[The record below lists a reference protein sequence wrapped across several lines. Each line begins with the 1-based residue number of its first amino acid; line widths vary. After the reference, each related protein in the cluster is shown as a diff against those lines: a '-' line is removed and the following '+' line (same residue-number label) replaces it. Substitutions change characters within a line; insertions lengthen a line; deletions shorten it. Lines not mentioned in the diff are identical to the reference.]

1 MASRSGE
8 ITLQDLLAWE
18 PQLHAQHGLSN
29 GASGDEPLSNDVEWV
44 VTARASAPMLPA
56 LRGGELVLLPQ
67 RVVIESGVPFSMLLH
82 ELAGRPVA
90 GVLTD
95 IRIDPTLDIPLPVLT
110 VASITSDL
118 ESEINRLLTSKRGDL
133 LRTGADLE
141 HIISEYLA
149 RNARPTELIEAIS
162 HRLAIGITIATEN
175 GTVIFSTRDHDTPAL
190 PTSLTTPASRVGH
203 NGAHATL
210 RHGDPTW
217 VHHALRGDRAL
228 WFGPIVPAN
237 QALGRLVVRQVVD
250 GVQRAF
256 DQDDAT
262 APRGAARTRVLN
274 DLLLQAPSDPNSIEA
289 AALRAGLPIG
299 AQFRVVMHP
308 AELPEETVYR
318 RLSALGTIHDA
329 GMVDGFT
336 TRIVTSQI
344 ARTATTVSR
353 TSLPQGGRSWLAMS
367 APMTSPRQLPEA
379 TRQARFIAGL
389 AERDLLTG
397 PELRFDDDAV
407 LGAYA
412 LLFDRWGSVSL
423 SRYVD
428 QLIGDLL
435 REDRRGLLR
444 ETLRVYLEHGGAQRS
459 TSDRLAIHRN
469 TLTYRLRQIREVLH
483 LDPDDPNARLGL
495 HLAILAAELPP
506 APPAQP

>member
-8 ITLQDLLAWE
+8 ITLRDLLAWE
-18 PQLHAQHGLSN
+18 PQLQLLVRPITGP
-29 GASGDEPLSNDVEWV
+29 ASEDPLASDVDWV

-67 RVVIESGVPFSMLLH
+67 RVVAESGVPFGMLLH

-95 IRIDPTLDIPLPVLT
+95 IRVDTSIDVPLPLLS
-110 VASITSDL
+110 VAAITNDL
-118 ESEINRLLTSKRGDL
+118 ESELNRLLTSRRGDL

-141 HIISEYLA
+141 HQISEMLA
-149 RNARPTELIEAIS
+149 RSARPAELIATLGR
-162 HRLAIGITIATEN
+162 RLQLGITISTEA
-175 GTVIFSTRDHDTPAL
+175 GTVIFSTLEHDKIHLPDRAL
-190 PTSLTTPASRVGH
+190 NGTSRSA
-203 NGAHATL
+203 AQ
-210 RHGDPTW
+210 TW
-217 VHHALRGDRAL
+217 LQHPLRGDRILWLGPVSPSQGAL
-228 WFGPIVPAN
+228 ARLIM
-237 QALGRLVVRQVVD
+237 QQLGG

-274 DLLLQAPSDPNSIEA
+274 DLLLQTGTDFNSIEA

-308 AELPEETVYR
+308 ADVPEEAVYR
-318 RLSALGTIHDA
+318 RLTALGTVHDA
-329 GMVDGFT
+329 GIIDGFT
-336 TRIVTSQI
+336 ARIVTSQI
-344 ARTATTVSR
+344 ARNAVASR
-353 TSLPQGGRSWLAMS
+353 AELSSGKGWIAMS
-367 APMTSPRQLPEA
+367 APMTSPRQLPES
-379 TRQARFIAGL
+379 TRQARFVAGL
-389 AERDLLTG
+389 ADRNMLFG
-397 PELRFDDDAV
+397 SELRFDDEAA

-412 LLFDRWGSVSL
+412 LLFDRWGSASL
-423 SRYVD
+423 GRYVD
-428 QLIGDLL
+428 QLIGNLL

-459 TSDRLAIHRN
+459 TSDRLSIHRN

-506 APPAQP
+506 APAVQN

>member
-18 PQLHAQHGLSN
+18 PQLHAQPQHGSSN
-29 GASGDEPLSNDVEWV
+29 GVAGDDPLNNDVDWV

-95 IRIDPTLDIPLPVLT
+95 IRIDPSLDIPLPVLT
-110 VASITSDL
+110 VATITSDL
-118 ESEINRLLTSKRGDL
+118 ESEINRLLTSRRGDL

-141 HIISEYLA
+141 HIVSEYLA
-149 RNARPTELIEAIS
+149 RSARPTELIEAIS
-162 HRLAIGITIATEN
+162 RRLAIGITIATEN
-175 GTVIFSTRDHDTPAL
+175 GTVIVSTLDPNAIAL
-190 PTSLTTPASRVGH
+190 PTASAVIGQH
-203 NGAHATL
+203 GAHPGPRST
-210 RHGDPTW
+210 DPAW
-217 VHHALRGDRAL
+217 MHQALRGDRVL
-228 WFGPIVPAN
+228 WLGPIAPA
-237 QALGRLVVRQVVD
+237 QRALARLVIRQVVD

-308 AELPEETVYR
+308 ADLTDEAAYR
-318 RLSALGTIHDA
+318 RLSSLGTIHDA
-329 GMVDGFT
+329 GTVDGFT

-344 ARTATTVSR
+344 ARAPVSA
-353 TSLPQGGRSWLAMS
+353 SRSVPAQPLRGWIAMS

-379 TRQARFIAGL
+379 TRQTRFIAGL
-389 AERDLLTG
+389 AERDLLHGT
-397 PELRFDDDAV
+397 ELRFDDDAV

-412 LLFDRWGSVSL
+412 LLFDRWGSASL

-428 QLIGDLL
+428 HLIGDLL

-506 APPAQP
+506 APPMQP

>member
-8 ITLQDLLAWE
+8 ITLRDLLAWE
-18 PQLHAQHGLSN
+18 PQLQLLVRPTTGPA
-29 GASGDEPLSNDVEWV
+29 GDDPLANDVEWV
-44 VTARASAPMLPA
+44 VTARASAPMLPS

-67 RVVIESGVPFSMLLH
+67 RVVAESGVPFTMLLH

-95 IRIDPTLDIPLPVLT
+95 IHVDFSSDVPLPILAVP
-110 VASITSDL
+110 AITTDL
-118 ESEINRLLTSKRGDL
+118 ESEINRLLTSRRGDL

-141 HIISEYLA
+141 HLLSAMIS
-149 RNARPTELIEAIS
+149 RNARPSELIDAIGR
-162 HRLAIGITIATEN
+162 RLHLGITIATES
-175 GTVIFSTRDHDTPAL
+175 GTIIFTTLDHAKIQLPVNTPV
-190 PTSLTTPASRVGH
+190 PTTARI
-203 NGAHATL
+203 
-210 RHGDPTW
+210 GDQAWMAQP
-217 VHHALRGDRAL
+217 LRGDRIL
-228 WFGPIVPAN
+228 WVGPIAPP
-237 QALGRLVVRQVVD
+237 QGALARLVVRQLVD
-250 GVQRAF
+250 GIQRSF

-274 DLLLQAPSDPNSIEA
+274 ELLLQAPTDPNTIEA

-299 AQFRVVMHP
+299 AQFRVALHP
-308 AELPEETVYR
+308 ADIPEEPIYR
-318 RLSALGTIHDA
+318 RLTSLGTVHDA
-329 GMVDGFT
+329 GAIDGFT
-336 TRIVTSQI
+336 ARIVTSQI
-344 ARTATTVSR
+344 ARNATAPVKLAPG
-353 TSLPQGGRSWLAMS
+353 TSKSWLALS
-367 APMTSPRQLPEA
+367 APMTSPRQLPDA

-389 AERDLLTG
+389 ADRELLVG
-397 PELRFDDDAV
+397 SELRFDDEAV

-412 LLFDRWGSVSL
+412 LLFDRWGSASL
-423 SRYVD
+423 GRYID
-428 QLIGDLL
+428 QLIGNLL

-483 LDPDDPNARLGL
+483 LDPDDPNSRLGL

-506 APPAQP
+506 APPLHG

>member
-18 PQLHAQHGLSN
+18 PQLHAQHGPAN
-29 GASGDEPLSNDVEWV
+29 GSSGDDPLNNDVDWV

-67 RVVIESGVPFSMLLH
+67 RVVIESGVPFGMLLH

-95 IRIDPTLDIPLPVLT
+95 IRIDPSLDIPLPVLT

-118 ESEINRLLTSKRGDL
+118 ESEINRLLTSRRGDL

-162 HRLAIGITIATEN
+162 RRLAIGITIATDN
-175 GTVIFSTRDHDTPAL
+175 STVIFSTLDHDAVSLPA
-190 PTSLTTPASRVGH
+190 PGATMGQNGSQPAH
-203 NGAHATL
+203 

-217 VHHALRGDRAL
+217 MHQSLRGDRVL
-228 WFGPIVPAN
+228 WLGPIAPA
-237 QALGRLVVRQVVD
+237 QRALARLVIRQVVD

-308 AELPEETVYR
+308 TDLPEESVYR
-318 RLSALGTIHDA
+318 RLSTLGTIHDA
-329 GMVDGFT
+329 GTVDGFT

-344 ARTATTVSR
+344 ARPSATIARSPT
-353 TSLPQGGRSWLAMS
+353 TQGARGWIAMS

-379 TRQARFIAGL
+379 TRQARFISGL
-389 AERDLLTG
+389 AERDLLHG
-397 PELRFDDDAV
+397 AELRFDDDAV

-412 LLFDRWGSVSL
+412 LLFDRWGSASL

-506 APPAQP
+506 APPMQS